1 MEHTYGI
8 GQDCEYVARRRR
20 CAILRDLTEPDRV
33 LLEWRMVDGWDYAT
47 IALRLGVPRA
57 DLVKRV
63 HRPSPEGK
71 NALTGRHPVQPGG
84 DNARLKYLSFGTR
97 IRYVYNG
104 NGAGKL
110 RPDSRHIGGNLAP
123 PYVHSFQWDMDTEQ
137 SEAFDGRPAASRS
150 EAMRK
155 AWEKRRATA
164 ALEKESLAH
173 PECSCGCRA
182 RLEVAKNQEHQRYFK
197 PGHDSALKSLL
208 RKINR
213 GEAKRE
219 DIPQAARA
227 NVARIK
233 FIQADP
239 EFQKAFA
246 KPGQPQRRQ
255 PAKGETA

>member
-1 MEHTYGI
+1 MT
-8 GQDCEYVARRRR
+8 
-20 CAILRDLTEPDRV
+20 
-33 LLEWRMVDGWDYAT
+33 
-47 IALRLGVPRA
+47 
-57 DLVKRV
+57 
-63 HRPSPEGK
+63 
-71 NALTGRHPVQPGG
+71 
-84 DNARLKYLSFGTR
+84 
-97 IRYVYNG
+97 
-104 NGAGKL
+104 
-110 RPDSRHIGGNLAP
+110 
-123 PYVHSFQWDMDTEQ
+123 TEQ
-137 SEAFDGRPAASRS
+137 SENEKRPAASRS

-173 PECSCGCRA
+173 PECCCGCRA

-213 GEAKRE
+213 GEAKRD

-227 NVARIK
+227 NLARIK

-246 KPGQPQRRQ
+246 KPSQPPRRQ
-255 PAKGETA
+255 RKAGSGQAVKSEGQANSQ